1 MLSVQTAPVDPVDQA
16 TLVEPGQIYVLQPF
30 RLDAESASQSIE
42 FEAPFLLDG
51 VLYRHHF
58 TIMPQ
63 RIVSEHLLVYKAF
76 EPERRFERHADAD
89 TGKDVQDFSAGAG
102 H

>member
-1 MLSVQTAPVDPVDQA
+1 VDQA
-16 TLVEPGQIYVLQPF
+16 TLVQSGQIYVLQPF
-30 RLDAESASQSIE
+30 RLDAESASRSIE

-51 VLYRHHF
+51 VLYRYRL
-58 TIMPQ
+58 TIIPQ
-63 RIVSEHLLVYKAF
+63 LIVSEHLLVYKALK
-76 EPERRFERHADAD
+76 PERRFERHADAD